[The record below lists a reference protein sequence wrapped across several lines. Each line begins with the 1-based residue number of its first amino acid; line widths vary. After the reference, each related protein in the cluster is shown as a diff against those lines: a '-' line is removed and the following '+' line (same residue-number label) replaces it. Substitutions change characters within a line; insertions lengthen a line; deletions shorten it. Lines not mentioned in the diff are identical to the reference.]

1 MPIAICSFAS
11 SRRLRASLRLT
22 AGYTPRERSFSFP
35 PKRCLS
41 RHHLPP
47 LEVTSR
53 KRPPPSN
60 SLAGLSCGLAERIAV
75 SVNAMGVTSFGGS
88 RVTPRVT
95 PAGGRYLYAF
105 LFNSGQTKRPK
116 SLFFNGF
123 WPFLVFVRPSN
134 GGGGGNRTPV
144 REYSTRSIYRLR
156 PGLNLAALVAPDQ
169 AQRGKPAG
177 DSLTENPGERRFPP
191 A

>member
-105 LFNSGQTKRPK
+105 CSIVDKRKGQNPYFSMDFGLSW
-116 SLFFNGF
+116 SLLDHQMVEAGGIE
-123 WPFLVFVRPSN
+123 PPSESSLTGTSPGAVCYLPSRN
-134 GGGGGNRTPV
+134 PPGTNTL
-144 REYSTRSIYRLR
+144 RE
-156 PGLNLAALVAPDQ
+156 LVA
-169 AQRGKPAG
+169 
-177 DSLTENPGERRFPP
+177 S
-191 A
+191 

>member
-1 MPIAICSFAS
+1 M
-11 SRRLRASLRLT
+11 SR
-22 AGYTPRERSFSFP
+22 G
-35 PKRCLS
+35 
-41 RHHLPP
+41 
-47 LEVTSR
+47 EVVLNETQ
-53 KRPPPSN
+53 
-60 SLAGLSCGLAERIAV
+60 I
-75 SVNAMGVTSFGGS
+75 
-88 RVTPRVT
+88 
-95 PAGGRYLYAF
+95 
-105 LFNSGQTKRPK
+105 TKKAK
-116 SLFFNGF
+116 SHKGF
-123 WPFLVFVRPSN
+123 ETLWDLLKKVN